1 VNTTILVK
9 FLVDVGVWI
18 CDLCLPR
25 LSIILLLLLTLG
37 QIWFDPLNH
46 SLDFLI
52 FLGTNMLIFELR
64 QDPGSINIDVT
75 TASLAV
81 EPNETRG

>member
-52 FLGTNMLIFELR
+52 FLAQTFSSSSFARI
-64 QDPGSINIDVT
+64 QATSI
-75 TASLAV
+75 
-81 EPNETRG
+81 